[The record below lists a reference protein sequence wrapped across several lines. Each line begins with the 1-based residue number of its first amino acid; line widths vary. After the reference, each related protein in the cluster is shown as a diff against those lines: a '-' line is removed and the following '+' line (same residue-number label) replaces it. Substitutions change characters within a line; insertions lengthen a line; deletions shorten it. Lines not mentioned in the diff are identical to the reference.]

1 LNIFQKIGRGIVGLF
16 VRAGLTTVKFIAAIL
31 LGVVKG
37 LSFLLSELLEMV
49 QSVGRVGLW
58 LWREITDSFRSRV
71 KVSNEL
77 TRNIRRAKKEGKRQY
92 IEAILQFVGSF
103 FFGEGGVF
111 YTAFNYILPI
121 VSAAFLIGVV
131 KLGSGLEYG
140 LAVEFNGK
148 EVGIISAEAD
158 FEEAE
163 REVQQRISY
172 LEDDQS
178 IDLSAKF
185 SLKIVADTD
194 RYLSAGQL
202 ADEMLAASDQEL
214 TEAYGIYIDGNFI
227 GAVKDKNKVDDALT
241 DRLLNYH
248 VEGIVKDVSYVNKI
262 EYTQGIYLTQS
273 VKSEDETIALL
284 TSSKEKKAVYV
295 VQSGDTPVT
304 ISQKHNMDLEKF
316 EELNPG
322 AMKKCE
328 AGQIVN
334 VIETDSY
341 LPIQYVREMEALS
354 FIDYET
360 TEVETA
366 ALNLGIESILTKG
379 ERGEKV
385 SQVEITYV
393 NGIEHSRKVISTK
406 VTREPVME
414 IIGLGTYTAQ
424 PDSPD
429 TVWFGSPL
437 TGSGQFGWPVD
448 GGWISDTF
456 ISDRN
461 HKGLDIA
468 ADLGTNIY
476 AAEEGM
482 VVSAGWN
489 SGGYGNVVMIDH
501 MNGYQTVYG
510 HMTSVVAVEGQYVT
524 KGELIGMVGSTGN
537 STGPHCHFEVRYE
550 GVCKDP
556 ASYLN
561 TQPVEV
567 KKKDEDELKG
577 RFCALLC
584 GLELVG
590 DRSLYKCR
598 R

>member
-1 LNIFQKIGRGIVGLF
+1 MNIFQKIGRGIVGLF

-567 KKKDEDELKG
+567 EKKDDDE
-577 RFCALLC
+577 
-584 GLELVG
+584 
-590 DRSLYKCR
+590 
-598 R
+598 

>member
-366 ALNLGIESILTKG
+366 AFNLGIESILTKG

-567 KKKDEDELKG
+567 KKKDDDE
-577 RFCALLC
+577 
-584 GLELVG
+584 
-590 DRSLYKCR
+590 
-598 R
+598 

>member
-1 LNIFQKIGRGIVGLF
+1 MNIFQKIGRGIVGLF

-37 LSFLLSELLEMV
+37 LFFLLSELLEMV

-567 KKKDEDELKG
+567 KKKDDDE
-577 RFCALLC
+577 
-584 GLELVG
+584 
-590 DRSLYKCR
+590 
-598 R
+598 

>member
-567 KKKDEDELKG
+567 KKKDDDE
-577 RFCALLC
+577 
-584 GLELVG
+584 
-590 DRSLYKCR
+590 
-598 R
+598 

>member
-1 LNIFQKIGRGIVGLF
+1 MNIFQKIGRGIVGLF

-567 KKKDEDELKG
+567 KKKDDDE
-577 RFCALLC
+577 
-584 GLELVG
+584 
-590 DRSLYKCR
+590 
-598 R
+598 

>member
-1 LNIFQKIGRGIVGLF
+1 MNFFQKLGRGIVGLF
-16 VRAGLTTVKFIAAIL
+16 VRAGLVTVKFIAAIL
-31 LGVVKG
+31 LGILIG
-37 LSFLLSELLEMV
+37 LSFLISEIWELIKG
-49 QSVGRVGLW
+49 VGRILLW
-58 LWREITDSFRSRV
+58 LLRELTDSFRNRV

-77 TRNIRRAKKEGKRQY
+77 TRNIRRAKKEGKRAY
-92 IEAILQFVGSF
+92 FMAILEFVGSF
-103 FFGEGGVF
+103 FFGEDGVF
-111 YTAFNYILPI
+111 YTAFNYLLPI

-172 LEDDQS
+172 LDDDET

-185 SLKIVADTD
+185 SLKIVSDSD

-202 ADEMLAASDQEL
+202 ADEMLEASDQEL

-227 GAVKDKNKVDDALT
+227 GAVRDKNKVDDALS

-567 KKKDEDELKG
+567 KKKDDDE
-577 RFCALLC
+577 
-584 GLELVG
+584 
-590 DRSLYKCR
+590 
-598 R
+598 

>member
-1 LNIFQKIGRGIVGLF
+1 MNIFQKIGRGIVGLF

-561 TQPVEV
+561 TQPIEV
-567 KKKDEDELKG
+567 KKKDEDE
-577 RFCALLC
+577 
-584 GLELVG
+584 
-590 DRSLYKCR
+590 
-598 R
+598 

>member
-1 LNIFQKIGRGIVGLF
+1 MNIFQKIGRGIVGLF

-121 VSAAFLIGVV
+121 VSASFLIGVV

-567 KKKDEDELKG
+567 KKKDEDE
-577 RFCALLC
+577 
-584 GLELVG
+584 
-590 DRSLYKCR
+590 
-598 R
+598 

>member
-1 LNIFQKIGRGIVGLF
+1 MNIFQKIGRGIVGLF

-366 ALNLGIESILTKG
+366 ALNLGVESILTKG

-567 KKKDEDELKG
+567 KKKDDDE
-577 RFCALLC
+577 
-584 GLELVG
+584 
-590 DRSLYKCR
+590 
-598 R
+598 

>member
-1 LNIFQKIGRGIVGLF
+1 MNFFQKTGRAIVGLF
-16 VRAGLTTVKFIAAIL
+16 VRAGLCTVKFIAAIL

-37 LSFLLSELLEMV
+37 LTFIGLEIWDLIK
-49 QSVGRVGLW
+49 SAGRVGLW
-58 LWREITDSFRSRV
+58 LLRELTDSFRERV
-71 KVSNEL
+71 KLSNEL
-77 TRNIRRAKKEGKRQY
+77 TKNIRKAKKEGKRRH
-92 IEAILQFVGSF
+92 IEAVLTFIGSF

-111 YTAFNYILPI
+111 YTAFNYLLPI

-172 LEDDQS
+172 LDSDEA

-185 SLKIVADTD
+185 SLKIVSDTD

-202 ADEMLAASDQEL
+202 ADEMLEASDQEL

-227 GAVKDKNKVDDALT
+227 GAVKDKNKVDDALS

-248 VEGIVKDVSYVNKI
+248 VEGKVKDVSYVNKI

-284 TSSKEKKAVYV
+284 TSSTEKKAVYV
-295 VQSGDTPVT
+295 VQTGDTPVT

-316 EELNPG
+316 EELNPS
-322 AMKKCE
+322 AKKQCNP
-328 AGQIVN
+328 GQIVT
-334 VIETDSY
+334 VLETDSY
-341 LPIQYVREMEALS
+341 LPIQYVREMETLS

-360 TEVETA
+360 SEVETA
-366 ALNLGIESILTKG
+366 ALNLGINAILTKG
-379 ERGEKV
+379 ERGEKI
-385 SQVEITYV
+385 SNVEITYV
-393 NGIEHSRKVISTK
+393 DGIEHSRKVISSHIN
-406 VTREPVME
+406 REPVME
-414 IIGLGTYTAQ
+414 IIGIGTYTAQ

-437 TGSGQFGWPVD
+437 TGSGEFGWPVD

-468 ADLGTNIY
+468 AELGTNIY
-476 AAEEGM
+476 AAEEGL

-510 HMTSVVAVEGQYVT
+510 HMSAVVAVEGQYVT
-524 KGELIGMVGSTGN
+524 KGELIGLIGSTGN

-561 TQPVEV
+561 TMPVTV
-567 KKKDEDELKG
+567 KKKDEDK
-577 RFCALLC
+577 
-584 GLELVG
+584 
-590 DRSLYKCR
+590 D
-598 R
+598 

>member
-1 LNIFQKIGRGIVGLF
+1 MNIFQKIGRGIVGLF

-567 KKKDEDELKG
+567 KKKDEDE
-577 RFCALLC
+577 
-584 GLELVG
+584 
-590 DRSLYKCR
+590 
-598 R
+598 

>member
-1 LNIFQKIGRGIVGLF
+1 MNIFQKIGRGIVGLF

-561 TQPVEV
+561 TQPVEG
-567 KKKDEDELKG
+567 KKKDDDE
-577 RFCALLC
+577 
-584 GLELVG
+584 
-590 DRSLYKCR
+590 
-598 R
+598 

>member
-1 LNIFQKIGRGIVGLF
+1 MNIFQKIGRGIVGLF

-77 TRNIRRAKKEGKRQY
+77 TRHIRRAKKEGKRQY

-567 KKKDEDELKG
+567 KKKDDDE
-577 RFCALLC
+577 
-584 GLELVG
+584 
-590 DRSLYKCR
+590 
-598 R
+598 

>member
-1 LNIFQKIGRGIVGLF
+1 MNIFQKLGRGIVGLF

-567 KKKDEDELKG
+567 KKKDDDE
-577 RFCALLC
+577 
-584 GLELVG
+584 
-590 DRSLYKCR
+590 
-598 R
+598 

>member
-1 LNIFQKIGRGIVGLF
+1 
-16 VRAGLTTVKFIAAIL
+16 
-31 LGVVKG
+31 
-37 LSFLLSELLEMV
+37 M
-49 QSVGRVGLW
+49 
-58 LWREITDSFRSRV
+58 
-71 KVSNEL
+71 
-77 TRNIRRAKKEGKRQY
+77 
-92 IEAILQFVGSF
+92 
-103 FFGEGGVF
+103 
-111 YTAFNYILPI
+111 
-121 VSAAFLIGVV
+121 SAAFLIGVV

-429 TVWFGSPL
+429 TVWFPCPAVCSSSMSRFPICEL
-437 TGSGQFGWPVD
+437 QWRWAQDCS
-448 GGWISDTF
+448 
-456 ISDRN
+456 
-461 HKGLDIA
+461 
-468 ADLGTNIY
+468 
-476 AAEEGM
+476 
-482 VVSAGWN
+482 VS
-489 SGGYGNVVMIDH
+489 
-501 MNGYQTVYG
+501 
-510 HMTSVVAVEGQYVT
+510 
-524 KGELIGMVGSTGN
+524 
-537 STGPHCHFEVRYE
+537 
-550 GVCKDP
+550 
-556 ASYLN
+556 
-561 TQPVEV
+561 
-567 KKKDEDELKG
+567 
-577 RFCALLC
+577 
-584 GLELVG
+584 
-590 DRSLYKCR
+590 
-598 R
+598 

>member
-1 LNIFQKIGRGIVGLF
+1 MNIFQKIGRGIVGLF

-71 KVSNEL
+71 KVSDEL

-273 VKSEDETIALL
+273 VKNEDETIALL

-567 KKKDEDELKG
+567 KKKDDDE
-577 RFCALLC
+577 
-584 GLELVG
+584 
-590 DRSLYKCR
+590 
-598 R
+598 

>member
-1 LNIFQKIGRGIVGLF
+1 MNIFQKIGRGIVGLF

-366 ALNLGIESILTKG
+366 ALNLGVESILTKG

-567 KKKDEDELKG
+567 KKKDEDE
-577 RFCALLC
+577 
-584 GLELVG
+584 
-590 DRSLYKCR
+590 
-598 R
+598 

>member
-1 LNIFQKIGRGIVGLF
+1 MNFFQKLGRGIVGLF
-16 VRAGLTTVKFIAAIL
+16 VRAGLVTVKFIAAIL
-31 LGVVKG
+31 LGILIG
-37 LSFLLSELLEMV
+37 LSFLISEIWELIKG
-49 QSVGRVGLW
+49 VGRILLW
-58 LWREITDSFRSRV
+58 LLRELTDSFRNRV

-77 TRNIRRAKKEGKRQY
+77 TRNIRRAKKEGKRAHFM
-92 IEAILQFVGSF
+92 AILEFVGSF
-103 FFGEGGVF
+103 FFGEDGVF
-111 YTAFNYILPI
+111 YTAFNYLLPI

-172 LEDDQS
+172 LDDDET

-185 SLKIVADTD
+185 SLKIVSDSD

-202 ADEMLAASDQEL
+202 ADEMLEASDQEL

-227 GAVKDKNKVDDALT
+227 GAVRDKNKVDDALS

-262 EYTQGIYLTQS
+262 EYTQGIYLTKS
-273 VKSEDETIALL
+273 VRSEDETIAQL
-284 TSSKEKKAVYV
+284 TSSTEKKAVYV
-295 VQSGDTPVT
+295 VQNGDTPVT

-316 EELNPG
+316 EELNPS
-322 AMKKCE
+322 AKNHCNP
-328 AGQIVN
+328 GQMVN

-341 LPIQYVREMEALS
+341 LPIQYVREMETLS

-360 TEVETA
+360 SEVETA
-366 ALNLGIESILTKG
+366 ALNLGVTAILTKG

-385 SQVEITYV
+385 SNVEITYV
-393 NGIEHSRKVISTK
+393 DGIEHSRKVIDTH

-414 IIGLGTYTAQ
+414 LVGLGTYTAQ

-437 TGSGQFGWPVD
+437 TGSGEFGWPVD

-468 ADLGTNIY
+468 ADMGTNIY

-510 HMTSVVAVEGQYVT
+510 HMSSVVAIEGQYVT
-524 KGELIGMVGSTGN
+524 KGELIGLIGSTGN

-556 ASYLN
+556 ATYLN
-561 TQPVEV
+561 TMPVSV
-567 KKKDEDELKG
+567 KKNKEEG
-577 RFCALLC
+577 
-584 GLELVG
+584 E
-590 DRSLYKCR
+590 
-598 R
+598 